1 MTNYIKRL
9 IIFAEPS
16 HVVKILEYQQPNCE
30 TIISFSVDGKIAL
43 EKKGLMCLFPDDLI
57 ELPDLNRI
65 GLDNLERVKNICN
78 FLDIKLQ
85 EKFVFLRE
93 NNINLLY
100 AGFFYIKIF
109 FDDLWTSYFILE
121 KMFKEVNADEIIVFK
136 RGYSVDE
143 LFEGRSPIIPALV
156 ENVFLKKYKNIS
168 FISDD
173 RPDFK
178 ISMLLKLKHLL
189 RAIRFYFPF
198 KGKNKRYKHNGI
210 LLVDMHDTPYLKE
223 ILNYVNFY
231 KMYFSNHFIGIRSIS
246 SNEFEIKGISKRN
259 KEYDESIKEV
269 FKDVLQSQ
277 TYRNMFIEDEDLFLF
292 ANKCLESYIL
302 KTIGRLL
309 PYADYIRKWLIELSP
324 EVLITAA
331 CRLNMEDAFLLELAR
346 SLKIPVVTYQ
356 EGGGAGYLNC
366 PLFNLDVNLSD
377 YFLVYGKG
385 VMESP
390 FINKGKDNIVPA
402 GSIRLENIRNQFLY
416 RLEDL
421 GLRTNDKGLKTKS
434 SQLSPQS
441 LPPTVYF
448 VLDRI
453 KINTCQHYP
462 YNGGFFSQAYRHQV
476 KIINILKQFKQ
487 INVVLKAVE
496 GMEFLYESF
505 VKDNI
510 SIETLPLSKILN
522 RPSAF
527 ILDYPS
533 TTIQECLLTD
543 KPIALLHIPDN
554 VEFDQNALESLSL
567 RVRVSSD
574 HDKFYKVIEALID
587 DVKHGTKMTEN
598 SEFRDRYCL
607 MNNTESNLKIFFDNL
622 LKNNKE
628 DKC

>member
-16 HVVKILEYQQPNCE
+16 HVTKILEYQQPNCE

-43 EKKGLMCLFPDDLI
+43 EKKGLKCLFPDDLI

-85 EKFVFLRE
+85 DKFVFLKGY
-93 NNINLLY
+93 NINLLY

-109 FDDLWTSYFILE
+109 FDDLWTSYFIL
-121 KMFKEVNADEIIVFK
+121 KKSLKEVNTDEIIVFN
-136 RGYSVDE
+136 RSYSLDE
-143 LFEGRSPIIPALV
+143 LFEGRSPMIPALI

-168 FISDD
+168 FISNN
-173 RPDFK
+173 RPDSK
-178 ISMLLKLKHLL
+178 ISLLFKLKHLL

-210 LLVDMHDTPYLKE
+210 LLLDMHDTPYLKE
-223 ILNYVNFY
+223 ILNNVNFY

-246 SNEFEIKGISKRN
+246 SNEFKIKGKGIGIKN
-259 KEYDESIKEV
+259 KEYDDSIREV

-277 TYRNMFIEDEDLFLF
+277 TYRNMFIEDEELFLF

-302 KTIGRLL
+302 KTIGRIL
-309 PYADYIRKWLIELSP
+309 PYADYIRDWLAELSP

-331 CRLNMEDAFLLELAR
+331 CRLNMKDAFLLELAR

-385 VMESP
+385 VSESP
-390 FINKGKDNIVPA
+390 FINRGMSNIVPL
-402 GSIRLENIRNQFLY
+402 GSIRLERIRSKLNNHL
-416 RLEDL
+416 
-421 GLRTNDKGLKTKS
+421 S
-434 SQLSPQS
+434 SQV
-441 LPPTVYF
+441 TVYF
-448 VLDRI
+448 VLLNI
-453 KINTCQHYP
+453 AINTYQHYP

-543 KPIALLHIPDN
+543 KPIALLHNPDN

-574 HDKFYKVIEALID
+574 HDKFYKVIESLID

-607 MNNTESNLKIFFDNL
+607 MNNTEDSLKIFFNRL
-622 LKNNKE
+622 FNRHQK
-628 DKC
+628 

>member
-1 MTNYIKRL
+1 MKNNATRL
-9 IIFAEPS
+9 IIFSASS
-16 HVVKILEYQQPNCE
+16 HINK
-30 TIISFSVDGKIAL
+30 IISLDITDSDIIVSFSLDGKIAL
-43 EKKGLMCLFPDDLI
+43 EKKGLKCLFPDDLI

-78 FLDIKLQ
+78 FMDIKLQ
-85 EKFVFLRE
+85 DKFVFLKGY
-93 NNINLLY
+93 NIDLLY
-100 AGFFYIKIF
+100 AGFFYIKTF
-109 FDDLWTSYFILE
+109 FDDLWTSYFIL
-121 KMFKEVNADEIIVFK
+121 KKLFKEVNADEIIVFK
-136 RGYSVDE
+136 RGYSLDE
-143 LFEGRSPIIPALV
+143 LFEGRSPIIPALI

-168 FISDD
+168 FISNN

-178 ISMLLKLKHLL
+178 ISMFVKLKQLL
-189 RAIRFYFPF
+189 RAIRFYLPF

-246 SNEFEIKGISKRN
+246 SNKFRIKGISKRN
-259 KEYDESIKEV
+259 KEYDYSIKEV

-277 TYRNMFIEDEDLFLF
+277 TYRNMFIEDEELFLF
-292 ANKCLESYIL
+292 ANKCLENYLL
-302 KTIGRLL
+302 KRMGSLL
-309 PYADYIRKWLIELSP
+309 SHADYIRDWLIELSP
-324 EVLITAA
+324 EVLITAS

-356 EGGGAGYLNC
+356 EGGGAGYLNW

-402 GSIRLENIRNQFLY
+402 GSIRLENIRNQLNNH
-416 RLEDL
+416 LH
-421 GLRTNDKGLKTKS
+421 
-434 SQLSPQS
+434 SQV
-441 LPPTVYF
+441 TVYF
-448 VLDRI
+448 VLLNI
-453 KINTCQHYP
+453 TINTYQHYP

-487 INVVLKAVE
+487 TNFVLKAVE

-543 KPIALLHIPDN
+543 KPIALLHNPDN
-554 VEFDQNALESLSL
+554 VEFDQNALESLNL

-574 HDKFYKVIEALID
+574 HDKFYKVIESLID

-607 MNNTESNLKIFFDNL
+607 MNNTEDSLKIFFNGL
-622 LKNNKE
+622 FNRQQK
-628 DKC
+628 